1 MRPIE
6 FEYSRED
13 LFYCIMGIIMTASF
27 VAMIIWA
34 VSNGKE
40 WQNAVKRVESNT
52 GCEYVGRLNDTGQVG
67 FFDCNGVIETKRI
80 K

>member
-1 MRPIE
+1 MRPI
-6 FEYSRED
+6 EYSRED
-13 LFYCIMGIIMTASF
+13 LFYCIIGIIMASSF
-27 VAMIIWA
+27 VAMIVWA
-34 VSNGKE
+34 ASNGIE

-52 GCEYVGRLNDTGQVG
+52 GCEYVGSPKGTAQVG

>member
-6 FEYSRED
+6 LSRED
-13 LFYCIMGIIMTASF
+13 LFYCIMGIIMASAF
-27 VAMIIWA
+27 VAMIGWA
-34 VSNGKE
+34 VSSGKE
-40 WQNAVKRVESNT
+40 WQDTVKRVESNT
-52 GCEYVGRLNDTGQVG
+52 GCEYVGSPKGTSRVG

>member
-13 LFYCIMGIIMTASF
+13 LFYCIMGIIMAASF
-27 VAMIIWA
+27 VAMIVLAASNIKERA
-34 VSNGKE
+34 V
-40 WQNAVKRVESNT
+40 AIKRTEAST

-67 FFDCNGVIETKRI
+67 SFDCNGVIETKRI

>member
-40 WQNAVKRVESNT
+40 WQNAVKHVESNT
-52 GCEYVGRLNDTGQVG
+52 GCEYVGSPKGTDRVG